1 MERKIML
8 IALDYDGT
16 YTTDPELWD
25 QFIANARMRGHE
37 VYCVT
42 MRYAETENEEVE
54 TNLGAKVDKIIY
66 TNRKAKKA
74 AFRIQCNKNPDI
86 WIDDNPDW
94 LYEDA
99 L

>member
-1 MERKIML
+1 MI

-16 YTTDPELWD
+16 YTADREMWNK
-25 QFIANARMRGHE
+25 FIESARDHGHE
-37 VYCVT
+37 VIVAT
-42 MRYAETENEEVE
+42 MRYEAIEGQQVLDDLEDRVSR
-54 TNLGAKVDKIIY
+54 IIF

-74 AFRIQCNKNPDI
+74 EVRKQYTDPDI

>member
-1 MERKIML
+1 ML

-16 YTTDPELWD
+16 YTADPELWTA
-25 QFIANARMRGHE
+25 FISNARMRGHT
-37 VYCVT
+37 VIIAT
-42 MRYAETENEEVE
+42 MRYSKIEGDIVRTELE
-54 TNLGAKVDKIIY
+54 GKVDSIVF
-66 TNRKAKKA
+66 TGRKAKKQ
-74 AFRIQCNKNPDI
+74 FLRNMCLIPTI

>member
-1 MERKIML
+1 ML

-16 YTTDPELWD
+16 YTADKELWD
-25 QFIANARMRGHE
+25 MFIERARSHGHE
-37 VYCVT
+37 VIIAT
-42 MRYAETENEEVE
+42 MRYELEGDDVRRDLEN
-54 TNLGAKVDKIIY
+54 KVDGIY
-66 TNRKAKKA
+66 FTSRKAKKISI
-74 AFRIQCNKNPDI
+74 RQQDRDPDI

>member
-1 MERKIML
+1 ML

-16 YTTDPELWD
+16 YTADPELWD
-25 QFIANARMRGHE
+25 QFISNARMRGHE

-42 MRYAETENEEVE
+42 MRYEDTESKEVTISLE
-54 TNLGAKVDKIIY
+54 GKVNRIIY
-66 TNRKAKKA
+66 TDRKAKKA
-74 AFRIQCNKNPDI
+74 AFRMKCGYNPDI